1 MNVHHYETVGGKDV
15 IEAYIDKLSKNEMVN
30 AYSVLAAFAEDRID
44 EVTTKKWRG
53 KIWEAYFYKD
63 NRLFYVI
70 VDGTDS
76 YFLHACRKQKNK
88 TEKKDSDIVI
98 NRAKELGNILSK
110 TFI

>member
-1 MNVHHYETVGGKDV
+1 MNVHHYETAGGKDV
-15 IEAYIDKLSKNEMVN
+15 IEAYIDKLSKNEIIDG
-30 AYSVLAAFAEDRID
+30 YSVLKAFAEDRID
-44 EVTTKKWRG
+44 EVKVKKWRG

-70 VDGTDS
+70 IDGKDV

-88 TEKKDSDIVI
+88 TEKKDGDIVLK
-98 NRAKELGNILSK
+98 RASELSHKLSK